1 MAPATS
7 SEGLLDSQQTNRKV
21 PLKTILQNF
30 LNHVESLETRKREGE
45 DAYEKEFQSLK
56 LFSDHLKSQ
65 EDFTC
70 SEGEK
75 DVNRKKNR
83 YKDILPFDYS
93 RVALSEYPG
102 VPGSDYMNANF
113 IKGASGSNA

>member
-1 MAPATS
+1 MDTWQLHIYIHFIYHLFVA
-7 SEGLLDSQQTNRKV
+7 
-21 PLKTILQNF
+21 
-30 LNHVESLETRKREGE
+30 
-45 DAYEKEFQSLK
+45 QSLK

-83 YKDILPFDYS
+83 YKDILPC
-93 RVALSEYPG
+93 
-102 VPGSDYMNANF
+102 
-113 IKGASGSNA
+113 K